1 MLLCDPSDNVIE
13 IKAYRHGAV
22 IVGAVAP
29 AILGGMAS
37 SSGPRVAGRIHSGA
51 RSHGGVSARVMT
63 DPDLIFRSATR
74 DDLPAIVG
82 LLADDPLGAQRE
94 NYVLPLPGCYE
105 AAFAAIDQ
113 DPHNELIVVDAPDH
127 PVAGV
132 LQLTVVPHITYRG
145 GWRAQ
150 IEGVRVASSLR
161 SSGIGEQLFQWAIQR
176 AKAKGCHLVQL
187 TSDKARPDAI
197 RFYERLGFVASHEGL
212 KLHLDA

>member
-1 MLLCDPSDNVIE
+1 MFDNVR
-13 IKAYRHGAV
+13 A
-22 IVGAVAP
+22 
-29 AILGGMAS
+29 
-37 SSGPRVAGRIHSGA
+37 GA
-51 RSHGGVSARVMT
+51 RGGSARLMT
-63 DPDLIFRSATR
+63 NLVLTFRSATR

-82 LLADDPLGAQRE
+82 LLADDPLGAKRE
-94 NYVLPLPGCYE
+94 NHVLPLQASYE

-113 DPHNELIVVDAPDH
+113 DPHNELVVVDLPDH

-161 SSGIGEQLFQWAIQR
+161 SLGIGEQLFQWAIQR
-176 AKAKGCHLVQL
+176 ARAKGCHLIQL

-197 RFYERLGFVASHEGL
+197 RFYERLGFCGVARGAQAPPLNRPGFPGGSFT
-212 KLHLDA
+212 